1 MKRPEEYKDGMYSE
15 SSGYQLTLPFDVG
28 RLIPGNDKVRLF
40 NDLINSLDLH
50 LLYKS
55 YRKLPKR
62 RDADPRTMMK
72 ILAYA
77 FSEDIHSS
85 RDIESAC
92 LRDINFMWLLDGKS
106 APDHATI
113 ARFVSKHFPAC
124 GKKVFAAFVGGLRE
138 IGEISAEQ
146 IFIDGTK
153 VEAYANRYTFIWK
166 KSVLKRREK
175 LLEKLPNVIQ
185 SCEKIY
191 GIIVPDDMP
200 LEERIETVLKFLKK
214 KCEEDGIVFVHGKG
228 KRKTAIQKHVETLEG
243 GQQKLAEYEE
253 QLRIC
258 GERNSCSKTDHDA
271 TFMHLKD
278 DHMQNGQ
285 LKPAYNLQHG
295 VDSQYVT
302 WVGIFPNPTDTN
314 TLIPF
319 MKDMEEHLPFKYKDV
334 CADSGY
340 ESEENYLFL
349 EQNGQLAFIKP
360 SNYEISKTRGFKN
373 DIGRRENMTYDKE
386 EDCYICAEGKKLTV
400 SGTSNRKTRTGYV
413 RTETIYTCN
422 DFKGCPRKEECIHG
436 NNCKTPMEERL
447 KTLHVSKVMAEK
459 RAESLERITSPRGD
473 LLRMNRSIQ
482 AEGSFAVTME
492 DMDFRRCNYRG
503 MESVLAV
510 SILCAIAYDINKLHF
525 KIQGRRTGQH
535 LTPLK
540 ESA

>member
-1 MKRPEEYKDGMYSE
+1 M
-15 SSGYQLTLPFDVG
+15 
-28 RLIPGNDKVRLF
+28 
-40 NDLINSLDLH
+40 
-50 LLYKS
+50 
-55 YRKLPKR
+55 
-62 RDADPRTMMK
+62 
-72 ILAYA
+72 
-77 FSEDIHSS
+77 
-85 RDIESAC
+85 
-92 LRDINFMWLLDGKS
+92 
-106 APDHATI
+106 
-113 ARFVSKHFPAC
+113 
-124 GKKVFAAFVGGLRE
+124 
-138 IGEISAEQ
+138 
-146 IFIDGTK
+146 
-153 VEAYANRYTFIWK
+153 
-166 KSVLKRREK
+166 
-175 LLEKLPNVIQ
+175 
-185 SCEKIY
+185 
-191 GIIVPDDMP
+191 
-200 LEERIETVLKFLKK
+200 
-214 KCEEDGIVFVHGKG
+214 
-228 KRKTAIQKHVETLEG
+228 ETLEG

-258 GERNSCSKTDHDA
+258 GECNSCSKTDHDA

-422 DFKGCPRKEECIHG
+422 DCKGCPRKEKCIHG